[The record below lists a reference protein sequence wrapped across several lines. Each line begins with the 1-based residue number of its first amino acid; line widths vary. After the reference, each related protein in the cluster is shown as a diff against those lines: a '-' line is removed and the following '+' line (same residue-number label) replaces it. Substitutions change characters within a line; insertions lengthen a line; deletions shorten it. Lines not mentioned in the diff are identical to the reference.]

1 MSRPR
6 AENAAKATTTP
17 ELAGGS
23 SLPSSVAGV
32 AASAA
37 AEAVSVLL
45 FGGGG
50 GVRSTRLAF
59 TRGRT
64 FRVAAGRA
72 FLARRAGFAGVSLT
86 RAGGVEAT
94 VGVGCSAAGGGG
106 GGDGGGVGGGG
117 AGGGAGGFGFSSG
130 CGGGG
135 FGSGAGAVL
144 AALASPVMASSGDTG
159 STNPAEHAKA
169 RVQSPESKATVD
181 IPRERERG
189 GAAPAPRLIGAW
201 NPAPEPTA
209 RAGESLT
216 PVPLSFFERPPL

>member
-6 AENAAKATTTP
+6 AENAAKATKTP

-37 AEAVSVLL
+37 ADATALL
-45 FGGGG
+45 FGG

-64 FRVAAGRA
+64 LRVGAWRA

-86 RAGGVEAT
+86 LADGVEAT
-94 VGVGCSAAGGGG
+94 VDVGCSAAGGGG
-106 GGDGGGVGGGG
+106 GCRGGGG
-117 AGGGAGGFGFSSG
+117 GGDAGGGGGGDAGGGGAGGFGFSSG
-130 CGGGG
+130 VGGGG

-144 AALASPVMASSGDTG
+144 AALASRGIASSGDTG
-159 STNPAEHAKA
+159 STNPAEQAKA
-169 RVQSPESKATVD
+169 RVQTPESKATFD
-181 IPRERERG
+181 IPSDRERG
-189 GAAPAPRLIGAW
+189 GPAPAPRFIGA
-201 NPAPEPTA
+201 
-209 RAGESLT
+209 
-216 PVPLSFFERPPL
+216 